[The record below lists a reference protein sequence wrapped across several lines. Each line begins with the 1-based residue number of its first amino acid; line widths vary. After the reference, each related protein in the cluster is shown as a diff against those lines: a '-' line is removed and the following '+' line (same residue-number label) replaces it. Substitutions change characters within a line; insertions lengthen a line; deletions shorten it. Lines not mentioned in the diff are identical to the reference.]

1 MRDHRHQRAARP
13 GNRPALNPQGELI
26 ICTFDILSMRG
37 TGMSD
42 LKVKDLRKAFGSHG
56 SIVAVDD
63 VSLEV
68 PHAEMLVLVGPS
80 GCGKSTTLR
89 CLAGLENPDAGVIEF
104 GDQTIFDAERRVAVP
119 IHRRDI
125 GLVFQ
130 NYALWPHMTGW
141 DNIAFPLKSRR
152 IPREERK
159 KKIAAIAEVVDLD
172 GRLLDKRPAQL
183 SGGQQQRVALARALV
198 AEPKIVMFDEPLSN
212 LDAAL
217 REQLRS
223 EIRRLHE
230 QIRFTGVY
238 VTHDLT
244 EAMLLGDRVAA
255 MTDGAIV
262 QLGRPDELF
271 ASPATSRIARMM
283 GYRRLCSITGRD
295 DRWSGTDCEFA
306 GPVPHEFDK
315 GKSYELFTRPEHISI
330 SPVDIDNGSPSDHEY
345 RVGGGIVAGVGYLG
359 GEQELT
365 VEFRGR
371 NLRLVMP
378 LGQIFV
384 PGDRVDLITRVSE
397 TRIFPLAEQANAHT
411 DRETDL

>member
-1 MRDHRHQRAARP
+1 
-13 GNRPALNPQGELI
+13 
-26 ICTFDILSMRG
+26 
-37 TGMSD
+37 MSD
-42 LKVKDLRKAFGSHG
+42 LKVKDLRKFYGRRG
-56 SIVAVDD
+56 DIVGVDN

-68 PHAEMLVLVGPS
+68 PQAEMLVLVGPS

-89 CLAGLENPDAGVIEF
+89 CLAGLESPDGGVIEF
-104 GDQTIFDAERRVAVP
+104 GDQKIFDSAKGVAVP

-141 DNIAFPLKSRR
+141 ANIEFPLKSRR
-152 IPREERK
+152 VGREERK
-159 KKIAAIAEVVDLD
+159 KKVAAIAEVVDLD

-230 QIRFTGVY
+230 QINFTGVY

-255 MTDGAIV
+255 MANGAIV
-262 QLGRPDELF
+262 QLGRPGELF
-271 ASPATSRIARMM
+271 DSPATSRIARMM
-283 GYRRLCSITGRD
+283 GYRRLCSITSRHGH
-295 DRWSGTDCEFA
+295 WSGSDCTFA
-306 GPVPHEFDK
+306 GPVPQ
-315 GKSYELFTRPEHISI
+315 GLSMSQSYELLVRPEHIAIAS
-330 SPVDIDNGSPSDHEY
+330 VEQDINSLSDQRY
-345 RVGGGIVAGVGYLG
+345 CIGGGIVTGAGYLG
-359 GEQELT
+359 GEQELS
-365 VEFRGR
+365 VEFLGR
-371 NLRLVMP
+371 NLRLVVP
-378 LGQIFV
+378 LGQSFV
-384 PGDRVDLITRVSE
+384 PGDRVNLSALVSD
-397 TRIFPLAEQANAHT
+397 TRIFPLAEQPST
-411 DRETDL
+411 TSSREMEA